1 MMHSVAQPGAPAY
14 PTRPPLVSPPS
25 STDPSHG
32 RALASTAAY
41 TAQCALSSSTS
52 ARQLP
57 PGAAYASDHAQQHRV
72 NSSFA
77 SPSSAPQPAGFPS
90 NTSAAPTDAR
100 HGWQRQDGGSVMP
113 QQQTGPVHGSGVGL
127 PSDSVVRRG
136 GENLMSGLP
145 DFSAGRPRPTPEA
158 ADGTVDGK
166 PTAPNW
172 SISLQ
177 EPTPPPSQHFAASST
192 DARQASPRSPSSIA
206 RQSDVNF
213 SRPQPVALAQ
223 SSANEERSSSIVGT
237 ASPGGPGA
245 QRPRMVD
252 RHSFAGIPGG
262 RLPSSPSTRAAVD
275 ATDAQSRI
283 PSFSPAAAFSP
294 QDRGPYP
301 PHAVSPTRVRQ
312 DTVVEDEVLADRAQA
327 YSPVM
332 SGAPELPPTDLG
344 RPGSLAFDTSAFPSD
359 LAGIGRNSVIR
370 AAASPPLFTATSS
383 PIELG
388 GPSTSNPASAA
399 RSPQLVNASPQALA
413 AAQQAAQTSP
423 AAAAY
428 TFPNPNQNVNA
439 SFSLPTPP
447 PHLVP
452 QPEICVE
459 CMMRDRDMADV
470 DVTTPG
476 VWERASDVD
485 FEEQMRWEAE
495 TTPDLVASNGGSGTP
510 AASSSWSGEHTG
522 SLESAAGPSKRRES
536 SAAYSRES
544 LGGRSSLAH
553 GVGGSS
559 PYKGRKRLGRGQI
572 LTSGNLKVWT
582 TMVSSSRCLGGFDIV
597 KRVDH
602 ECPALRRTHLRQ
614 HIDGEPCR
622 RTSLR
627 RRTISSWTGKVVMP
641 RLHSRSRCQFDCRST
656 RCGLRKAAE
665 AGRPR
670 CFPLQPSPLKRQ
682 RWSKKSGL
690 DAPRAKAGILRE
702 ARWRMKRTGFR
713 PPRCFRPRSEW
724 RP

>member
-1 MMHSVAQPGAPAY
+1 
-14 PTRPPLVSPPS
+14 
-25 STDPSHG
+25 
-32 RALASTAAY
+32 
-41 TAQCALSSSTS
+41 
-52 ARQLP
+52 
-57 PGAAYASDHAQQHRV
+57 
-72 NSSFA
+72 
-77 SPSSAPQPAGFPS
+77 
-90 NTSAAPTDAR
+90 
-100 HGWQRQDGGSVMP
+100 MP
-113 QQQTGPVHGSGVGL
+113 QQQMKPVYGMSGDSGGVL
-127 PSDSVVRRG
+127 LSDSVGRG
-136 GENLMSGLP
+136 ADSLPSGVP
-145 DFSAGRPRPTPEA
+145 DFRAGRPRLTTEV
-158 ADGTVDGK
+158 ADDTVVGD
-166 PTAPNW
+166 PAAPNW

-223 SSANEERSSSIVGT
+223 SSANEEASSSIVGT
-237 ASPGGPGA
+237 ASPGGPAA

-275 ATDAQSRI
+275 ATEAQSRI

-312 DTVVEDEVLADRAQA
+312 DTVVDDEVLADRAQA

-399 RSPQLVNASPQALA
+399 RSPQLVNPSPQALA
-413 AAQQAAQTSP
+413 AAQQAAQTSSP
-423 AAAAY
+423 AAAAAY

-476 VWERASDVD
+476 VWERASDAD

-495 TTPDLVASNGGSGTP
+495 TTPDPVASNGGSGTP

-553 GVGGSS
+553 GVGGNSS
-559 PYKGRKRLGRGQI
+559 YKGRKRLGRGQI

-582 TMVSSSRCLGGFDIV
+582 TMVSSRCLRKIKV
-597 KRVDH
+597 TKVLTMS
-602 ECPALRRTHLRQ
+602 ATSRRTHPRQ

-627 RRTISSWTGKVVMP
+627 RRTISSLTGKVAMP
-641 RLHSRSRCQFDCRST
+641 RRPSRSRSLCQFDCRST
-656 RCGLRKAAE
+656 RRGRLKATG

-670 CFPLQPSPLKRQ
+670 CFRLQPSPLRRP
-682 RWSKKSGL
+682 RWNRKSGL
-690 DAPRAKAGILRE
+690 DAPRAKAGTLRE
-702 ARWRMKRTGFR
+702 VRWRMRRTGFR
-713 PPRCFRPRSEW
+713 PPRCFRLRSEW

>member
-1 MMHSVAQPGAPAY
+1 MHSVAQPGAPAY
-14 PTRPPLVSPPS
+14 STRPPLVSPPS
-25 STDPSHG
+25 SIDPSHG
-32 RALASTAAY
+32 RAPASTAAY
-41 TAQCALSSSTS
+41 TAQSALSSSAS

-72 NSSFA
+72 NSSFP
-77 SPSSAPQPAGFPS
+77 SPSSAPPPAGFPS
-90 NTSAAPTDAR
+90 SISTAPRDAR
-100 HGWQRQDGGSVMP
+100 QGWQRQDGASVMQP
-113 QQQTGPVHGSGVGL
+113 QQTGPVYGTGGDSGVML
-127 PSDSVVRRG
+127 PSDSVVRG
-136 GENLMSGLP
+136 GENLRSGFP

-158 ADGTVDGK
+158 ADGTTGGE
-166 PTAPNW
+166 PAAPNW

-177 EPTPPPSQHFAASST
+177 EPTPPPSQHFAASSI

-206 RQSDVNF
+206 RPSDVNF
-213 SRPQPVALAQ
+213 SRPQPVTLAH
-223 SSANEERSSSIVGT
+223 SNADEAASSSVVGT
-237 ASPGGPGA
+237 ASPGGPA
-245 QRPRMVD
+245 PQRPRMVD

-275 ATDAQSRI
+275 ATEAQSRI

-312 DTVVEDEVLADRAQA
+312 ETVVDHEVLADRAQA

-399 RSPQLVNASPQALA
+399 RSPQLVNPSPQALA

-423 AAAAY
+423 AAVAY
-428 TFPNPNQNVNA
+428 TFPTPNQNINA

-476 VWERASDVD
+476 VWERASDAD

-495 TTPDLVASNGGSGTP
+495 TTPDPVASNGGAGTP

-522 SLESAAGPSKRRES
+522 SLESAAGPSSKRRES

-553 GVGGSS
+553 GMGGSS
-559 PYKGRKRLGRGQI
+559 LYKGRKRLGRGQI

-582 TMVSSSRCLGGFDIV
+582 TMVSS
-597 KRVDH
+597 
-602 ECPALRRTHLRQ
+602 
-614 HIDGEPCR
+614 
-622 RTSLR
+622 
-627 RRTISSWTGKVVMP
+627 
-641 RLHSRSRCQFDCRST
+641 RS
-656 RCGLRKAAE
+656 
-665 AGRPR
+665 
-670 CFPLQPSPLKRQ
+670 LKR
-682 RWSKKSGL
+682 
-690 DAPRAKAGILRE
+690 
-702 ARWRMKRTGFR
+702 T
-713 PPRCFRPRSEW
+713 
-724 RP
+724 

>member
-1 MMHSVAQPGAPAY
+1 
-14 PTRPPLVSPPS
+14 
-25 STDPSHG
+25 
-32 RALASTAAY
+32 
-41 TAQCALSSSTS
+41 
-52 ARQLP
+52 
-57 PGAAYASDHAQQHRV
+57 
-72 NSSFA
+72 
-77 SPSSAPQPAGFPS
+77 
-90 NTSAAPTDAR
+90 
-100 HGWQRQDGGSVMP
+100 
-113 QQQTGPVHGSGVGL
+113 
-127 PSDSVVRRG
+127 
-136 GENLMSGLP
+136 
-145 DFSAGRPRPTPEA
+145 
-158 ADGTVDGK
+158 
-166 PTAPNW
+166 
-172 SISLQ
+172 
-177 EPTPPPSQHFAASST
+177 
-192 DARQASPRSPSSIA
+192 
-206 RQSDVNF
+206 
-213 SRPQPVALAQ
+213 
-223 SSANEERSSSIVGT
+223 
-237 ASPGGPGA
+237 
-245 QRPRMVD
+245 
-252 RHSFAGIPGG
+252 
-262 RLPSSPSTRAAVD
+262 
-275 ATDAQSRI
+275 
-283 PSFSPAAAFSP
+283 
-294 QDRGPYP
+294 
-301 PHAVSPTRVRQ
+301 
-312 DTVVEDEVLADRAQA
+312 
-327 YSPVM
+327 
-332 SGAPELPPTDLG
+332 
-344 RPGSLAFDTSAFPSD
+344 
-359 LAGIGRNSVIR
+359 
-370 AAASPPLFTATSS
+370 
-383 PIELG
+383 
-388 GPSTSNPASAA
+388 
-399 RSPQLVNASPQALA
+399 
-413 AAQQAAQTSP
+413 
-423 AAAAY
+423 
-428 TFPNPNQNVNA
+428 
-439 SFSLPTPP
+439 
-447 PHLVP
+447 
-452 QPEICVE
+452 
-459 CMMRDRDMADV
+459 
-470 DVTTPG
+470 
-476 VWERASDVD
+476 
-485 FEEQMRWEAE
+485 MRWEAE